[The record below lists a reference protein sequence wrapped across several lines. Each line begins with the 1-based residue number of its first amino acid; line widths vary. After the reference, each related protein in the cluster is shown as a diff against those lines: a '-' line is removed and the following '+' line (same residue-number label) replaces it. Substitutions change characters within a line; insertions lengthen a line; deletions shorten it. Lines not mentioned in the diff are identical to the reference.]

1 MLRKNTV
8 WDEIQKDILT
18 QSLDAMWNIETKF
31 VSRPLYVWLPI
42 EKTLVEIWNWRY
54 ELLLANDL
62 TSYEKI
68 KISNFLNQKF
78 NLNQTSEIE
87 EIKSNIKIWVL
98 YILEWLKENIKAKN
112 WEKFA
117 QSWLRTWFFH
127 KTHYGIIQLYCLRM

>member
-42 EKTLVEIWNWRY
+42 EKTLAEIWNWRY

-68 KISNFLNQKF
+68 KISNFLNQNF

-98 YILEWLKENIKAKN
+98 YILEWLKEK
-112 WEKFA
+112 
-117 QSWLRTWFFH
+117 
-127 KTHYGIIQLYCLRM
+127 KTQK